1 MKKIFLFALLA
12 GGFFNQIMAQ
22 CPMCKASVESS
33 REMGSKSVGT
43 GLNTGILLLLCS
55 VYIIVLTVGVLW
67 YRNFKRANISN
78 G

>member
-1 MKKIFLFALLA
+1 
-12 GGFFNQIMAQ
+12 
-22 CPMCKASVESS
+22 MCKASVESS

>member
-1 MKKIFLFALLA
+1 MKKVLLLLLA
-12 GGFFNQIMAQ
+12 AGCFFSEISAQ

-33 REMGSKSVGT
+33 RELGTKSVGN

-55 VYIIVLTVGVLW
+55 VYVIVLTVGILW
-67 YRNFKRANISN
+67 YRNFKRASLTN